1 MSKVNNTFKIN
12 LDSDDMLITG
22 EQRIKFLTL
31 HNKLKE
37 TIQYIEECKDLRLSD
52 VAMLEELI
60 HTLHSSLKFVPQKNK
75 EGDGAMWYAD
85 YVLRS
90 DELAWVSPH
99 EYEE

>member
-37 TIQYIEECKDLRLSD
+37 TIQYIEECKDITISQ
-52 VAMLEELI
+52 VSMLEDLVHHL
-60 HTLHSSLKFVPQKNK
+60 HTSLNFAPQKDSYNDQPALYK
-75 EGDGAMWYAD
+75 D
-85 YVLRS
+85 YVLQS
-90 DELAWVSPH
+90 DETAWQRA
-99 EYEE
+99 Y